1 MKGTLLF
8 SLAGVFLYGCG
19 GEQAQT
25 YQAPKESSAP
35 PAMQA
40 PVAQPSPQSAGQG
53 FDAKLPEGWTEK
65 PGSGMRMVSYAID
78 GTSIDFYLIP
88 LAMGDVPSN
97 VNRWRGQVGLP
108 PASPEEI
115 EAEVETFLADSRD
128 VKYIE
133 IYNEEG
139 GWGVVAAI
147 MDLAPQ
153 YWYFTAKGPVGE
165 LKANTA
171 DLRAFLESIQ
181 INH

>member
-1 MKGTLLF
+1 MKNALPLFFAVVLLF
-8 SLAGVFLYGCG
+8 GCG

-25 YQAPKESSAP
+25 YKAPKELSAP
-35 PAMQA
+35 PAMQEPA
-40 PVAQPSPQSAGQG
+40 AQASPQPAGKG
-53 FDAKLPEGWTEK
+53 FEAALPEGWTET
-65 PGSGMRMVSYAID
+65 PGSGMRMVSYAIE
-78 GTSIDFYLIP
+78 GTSIDFYLIS

-97 VNRWRGQVGLP
+97 VNRWRGQIGLP

-115 EAEVETFLADSRD
+115 EAEVETFQADSHD
-128 VKYIE
+128 LKYIE

-139 GWGVVAAI
+139 GWGITSAI

-165 LKANTA
+165 LKTNAA
-171 DLRAFLESIQ
+171 DIRTFLESIQ